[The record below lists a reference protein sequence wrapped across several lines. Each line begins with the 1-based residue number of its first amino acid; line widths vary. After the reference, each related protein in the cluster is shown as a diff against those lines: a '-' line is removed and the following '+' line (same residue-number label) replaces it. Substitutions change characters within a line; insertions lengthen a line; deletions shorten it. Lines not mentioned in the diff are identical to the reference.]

1 MEFDQSDWIVTILLV
16 VLGLSVLIATVVI
29 AKTFIHEAKEKKAR
43 AARLAEEEKKM
54 ASELQ
59 TPAKAPAPAPA
70 PTPTP
75 APAPAAKASE
85 ELKSPSTP
93 AHKDDVND
101 GDDLVA
107 AAEVYL
113 TYELKEQAITS
124 LEKHLL
130 TNPTDEKALA
140 LLKKAEASN

>member
-16 VLGLSVLIATVVI
+16 ILGLSVLIATVVI
-29 AKTFIHEAKEKKAR
+29 AKTFIHEAKEKKAS

-59 TPAKAPAPAPA
+59 TPAKAPAPAP
-70 PTPTP
+70 TPAP

>member
-16 VLGLSVLIATVVI
+16 ILGLSVLIAAVVI
-29 AKTFIHEAKEKKAR
+29 ARTFIHDAKEKKAR
-43 AARLAEEEKKM
+43 ATRLAEEEKRM
-54 ASELQ
+54 ARELQ
-59 TPAKAPAPAPA
+59 TPAPA
-70 PTPTP
+70 P

-85 ELKSPSTP
+85 ELKTP
-93 AHKDDVND
+93 TTPVHKDDVND
-101 GDDLVA
+101 DDDLVA

-124 LEKHLL
+124 LERHLL

-140 LLKKAEASN
+140 LLKKAEAAN

>member
-16 VLGLSVLIATVVI
+16 ILGLSVLIATVVI
-29 AKTFIHEAKEKKAR
+29 AKTFIHEAKEKKAS

-59 TPAKAPAPAPA
+59 TPAKAPAPAP
-70 PTPTP
+70 TPAP

-107 AAEVYL
+107 AAEV
-113 TYELKEQAITS
+113 
-124 LEKHLL
+124 
-130 TNPTDEKALA
+130 
-140 LLKKAEASN
+140 

>member
-16 VLGLSVLIATVVI
+16 ILGLSVLIATVVI

-59 TPAKAPAPAPA
+59 TPAKAPS
-70 PTPTP
+70 P

-85 ELKSPSTP
+85 EIKSPSTP

-101 GDDLVA
+101 SDDLIA

>member
-16 VLGLSVLIATVVI
+16 VLGISVLIAAVVI
-29 AKTFIHEAKEKKAR
+29 AKTFIHDAKEKKAK
-43 AARLAEEEKKM
+43 ATRLAEEEKKM
-54 ASELQ
+54 ARESQ
-59 TPAKAPAPAPA
+59 TPAKAPAKTPA
-70 PTPTP
+70 PTP
-75 APAPAAKASE
+75 APAAKTNE
-85 ELKSPSTP
+85 ELKPPSTP
-93 AHKDDVND
+93 AHKDDVD
-101 GDDLVA
+101 DDDDLVA